1 MDIYGR
7 LTSAGTGHD
16 ALYYTRLGVEN
27 AWSLV
32 YGEDKGIVF
41 NPPSP
46 PVISAFAVWLGNYRA
61 VFLEGDRIVRSTG
74 ATATVLDTSNA
85 PTIAASNT
93 ALNAKLT
100 TAIGAAKNPDIS
112 TAATFAQTALAGL
125 FGQQPA
131 FEPPPGP
138 FTVGDEP
145 ALQTLM
151 TRAQKY
157 TTFLGVL

>member
-100 TAIGAAKNPDIS
+100 TAIGAAKNP
-112 TAATFAQTALAGL
+112 GKL
-125 FGQQPA
+125 FDCGGVEKSRERQFDP
-131 FEPPPGP
+131 
-138 FTVGDEP
+138 
-145 ALQTLM
+145 
-151 TRAQKY
+151 KY
-157 TTFLGVL
+157 FFDLCEELNS